1 VPKRGMGLGT
11 LAVNWRGAEYRLD
24 KGVADNAIGD
34 EAVDG
39 NCSLKAFDGVPESR
53 WALRRGVTT
62 GLREIALST
71 GAH

>member
-1 VPKRGMGLGT
+1 MPKRGMGLET
-11 LAVNWRGAEYRLD
+11 LAANWRGAEYRLD
-24 KGVADNAIGD
+24 KGVADDAIGD

-39 NCSLKAFDGVPESR
+39 NCSCEVCEGVPESR
-53 WALRRGVTT
+53 WTVRRGATT

>member
-1 VPKRGMGLGT
+1 MDVPKRGMGLET

-24 KGVADNAIGD
+24 KGVTDDATGD

-39 NCSLKAFDGVPESR
+39 GFSCEGVSASR
-53 WALRRGVTT
+53 WAVRPGVTM
-62 GLREIALST
+62 GLRETALST

>member
-1 VPKRGMGLGT
+1 MGLET
-11 LAVNWRGAEYRLD
+11 LAANWRGAEYRLD
-24 KGVADNAIGD
+24 KGVAVNAIGD

-39 NCSLKAFDGVPESR
+39 NCSCEACEGASDSR
-53 WALRRGVTT
+53 WTVRRGVTP

>member
-1 VPKRGMGLGT
+1 VDVPKRGMGLEA
-11 LAVNWRGAEYRLD
+11 LAENWRGAEYRLD
-24 KGVADNAIGD
+24 KGVTDDAIGD

-39 NCSLKAFDGVPESR
+39 SCSCEGVSASR
-53 WALRRGVTT
+53 WAVNRGVTT

>member
-1 VPKRGMGLGT
+1 MPKRGMGLGT

>member
-1 VPKRGMGLGT
+1 MGLGT